1 MTKDTMETTMASHDD
16 GQKPGDVISLVL
28 TADNHLGYS
37 AFGQQPRKR
46 EVLQQRLRQ
55 AFQQATD
62 FALQQKVDLFIQA
75 GDLFDT
81 AVPQERDRSFVA
93 ERLSELKQAGIQM
106 FALGG
111 LHDIPVAGHVR
122 HGVSDPS
129 PLLSYERLG
138 ALHYFSPVADQKLEP
153 MLLNLHGVQVG
164 ISGLSVFTEQDVD
177 PLTGVQVRDGI
188 DRASFSLLV
197 LHAPIDGLTTGS
209 SLFEARAQVSR
220 QSLTELPAF
229 RYVLAGYHHKYSRLT
244 FGQTEVVVAGTTQ
257 HIDFNT
263 PDEVPGFVYLG
274 LAADGIRW
282 CKHIPVESF
291 SLQSLLIPTSELWSA
306 EAELQQNVD
315 PTALILERLRPLC
328 GPDMLLLLRLEGELS
343 RSQYH
348 QLDLNQIRRYGEEQC
363 FALAID
369 DSSLVLLSDLDM
381 PSPEAGERFSPRE
394 ELIALAD
401 EWIADAFDEHEQKAW
416 RVTKEELLL
425 ALDDLKGRR

>member
-1 MTKDTMETTMASHDD
+1 MASHDG

-93 ERLSELKQAGIQM
+93 ERLSELKRAGIQT

-111 LHDIPVAGHVR
+111 LHDIPAVGHAR
-122 HGVSDPS
+122 RGGSDSS

-138 ALHYFSPVADQKLEP
+138 ALHYFSPVANQKLEP
-153 MLLNLHGVQVG
+153 VLLNLHGVQVG

-177 PLTGVQVRDGI
+177 PLTGVQMRDGI

-348 QLDLNQIRRYGEEQC
+348 QLDLNQIRRYGEEHC

-369 DSSLVLLSDLDM
+369 DSALVLLSDLDM